1 VRDYP
6 IQEFVWGIAVGLG
19 ALGVAL
25 GLAAA
30 GGHLRSAGRL
40 APIVGLPITV
50 AAFVAI
56 SASRAPTPSVVG
68 LWGLTSAVALAGG
81 RRTPGREPRLV
92 LPLLAAAP
100 FAWLLAVDTSQI
112 EWVRAV
118 VAAGATVGPVAA
130 ARTDIDWRP
139 TGVTPVL
146 CAISAA
152 GVFAA
157 VPNTEAAAALLGAYL
172 PSALAGW
179 PLGRARLGRV
189 GAASA
194 TALLVWVA
202 GVGALGREV
211 AIVGAVACLGLLVTL
226 PGGRWLAGRP
236 QWGHRLI
243 TGPLLV
249 LVVHTAVV
257 TVASR
262 IAGTSDE
269 LRVAVPAA
277 TLATVVAVAASAL
290 LQTSA
295 VPSGTRS
302 P

>member
-1 VRDYP
+1 
-6 IQEFVWGIAVGLG
+6 
-19 ALGVAL
+19 
-25 GLAAA
+25 
-30 GGHLRSAGRL
+30 
-40 APIVGLPITV
+40 
-50 AAFVAI
+50 
-56 SASRAPTPSVVG
+56 
-68 LWGLTSAVALAGG
+68 
-81 RRTPGREPRLV
+81 
-92 LPLLAAAP
+92 
-100 FAWLLAVDTSQI
+100 
-112 EWVRAV
+112 
-118 VAAGATVGPVAA
+118 
-130 ARTDIDWRP
+130 
-139 TGVTPVL
+139 
-146 CAISAA
+146 
-152 GVFAA
+152 

-236 QWGHRLI
+236 RWGHRLI

>member
-6 IQEFVWGIAVGLG
+6 IKEFASGIAVGLA
-19 ALGVAL
+19 ALAVAL
-25 GLAAA
+25 GLAAV
-30 GGHLRSAGRL
+30 GRHLRSAGRV

-56 SASRAPTPSVVG
+56 STSRAPTPSVIG
-68 LWGLTSAVALAGG
+68 LWGLTSAVAVAGV
-81 RRTPGREPRLV
+81 RRPPGREPRLV
-92 LPLLAAAP
+92 LPLLVAAP
-100 FAWLLAVDTSQI
+100 FAYLLAVDTSQI

-130 ARTDIDWRP
+130 VRTDIDWGP
-139 TGVTPVL
+139 TRVTPVL

-172 PSALAGW
+172 PGALAGW

-189 GAASA
+189 GATSA

-202 GVGALGREV
+202 GVGALGREA
-211 AIVGAVACLGLLVTL
+211 AIVGALACLGLLVAL
-226 PGGRWLAGRP
+226 PAGRWLATRA
-236 QWGHRLI
+236 QWRHRLI

-249 LVVHTAVV
+249 LVIHTAVV
-257 TVASR
+257 TAASR
-262 IAGTSDE
+262 VAGTGAE

-277 TLATVVAVAASAL
+277 ILATVVAVAASAL

-302 P
+302 R